1 MIRATAQSVSW
12 SGIVLVLQTN
22 AIGPENGK
30 VQRGNHTEVQNST
43 AKKPR

>member
-1 MIRATAQSVSW
+1 MARATAQSVSW
-12 SGIVLVLQTN
+12 FGIVLVLQTG
-22 AIGPENGK
+22 ATEPENGK